1 MDSVGERLRWT
12 RQRHVWSQADLS
24 QVSGVPVVTISRIE
38 NNRNGR
44 PKPSTARK
52 LSRAL
57 GIDPA
62 WLLYGDDGLD
72 SDGFQVERR
81 DSSEKGNITRL
92 ESA

>member
-1 MDSVGERLRWT
+1 MDTVGERLRWT
-12 RQRHVWSQADLS
+12 RQRHVWSQVDLS
-24 QVSGVPVVTISRIE
+24 NLSGVPVVTISRIE
-38 NNRNGR
+38 NNRHGL

-62 WLLYGDDGLD
+62 WLLYGEDGLD
-72 SDGFQVERR
+72 DNGFRHERHER
-81 DSSEKGNITRL
+81 DDEENITRL

>member
-24 QVSGVPVVTISRIE
+24 KVSGVPVVTISRIE
-38 NNRNGR
+38 NNRNGL

-62 WLLYGDDGLD
+62 WLLYGEDGLD
-72 SDGFQVERR
+72 SDDFQVERR